1 MKIFDKYLAKTVF
14 TMIFIVLLVLVGL
27 FTFFAFIDEIDDI
40 GKQRYGIWQA
50 IQYVLLEIPRHVYD
64 LFPVSAL
71 LGSLL
76 GLGILANQG
85 ELTVLRA
92 AGVSIT
98 RIAFAILKVGLV
110 LLLLVMLIGEFLA
123 PYSGQYAKDMRAIAQ
138 SEHQQQQMVFSSH
151 YGFWAR
157 DERDFIN
164 IRTIFPDGRF
174 GHITLYQFDRHWR
187 LKTLIRA
194 RTATYKNQHWLLD
207 HVEVN
212 TIKPTTIQRQ
222 RLAHIT
228 WEAMLNPELVKIV
241 VVQPDQL
248 SSFGL
253 YQYIQYL
260 QQSGQ
265 RYARYQLA
273 FWIRL
278 SYPLTSI
285 TMIFIAIPFVFG
297 QLRSIAIGQRLLVG
311 ALLGI
316 SFHMLTQIL
325 GHMGLVYNIN
335 PILTAFLPPIL
346 FLGLALIL
354 MRRAI

>member
-40 GKQRYGIWQA
+40 GKQRYGIWEA
-50 IQYVLLEIPRHVYD
+50 IQYVLLEIPRHIYD

-98 RIAFAILKVGLV
+98 RIAFSVLKVGLL

-174 GHITLYQFDRHWR
+174 GHISLYQFDSH
-187 LKTLIRA
+187 
-194 RTATYKNQHWLLD
+194 
-207 HVEVN
+207 
-212 TIKPTTIQRQ
+212 
-222 RLAHIT
+222 
-228 WEAMLNPELVKIV
+228 
-241 VVQPDQL
+241 
-248 SSFGL
+248 
-253 YQYIQYL
+253 
-260 QQSGQ
+260 
-265 RYARYQLA
+265 
-273 FWIRL
+273 
-278 SYPLTSI
+278 
-285 TMIFIAIPFVFG
+285 
-297 QLRSIAIGQRLLVG
+297 
-311 ALLGI
+311 
-316 SFHMLTQIL
+316 
-325 GHMGLVYNIN
+325 
-335 PILTAFLPPIL
+335 
-346 FLGLALIL
+346 
-354 MRRAI
+354 